1 MVLELTRPLVRQ
13 RASTWP
19 PSSLMREM
27 EALFRDFGERSS
39 LRDHRLF
46 PAVNVTHDADAFYLR
61 AELPGMDPEALDLS
75 VDHNKVTLRGGR
87 EIPVEE
93 AGEGAEVSF
102 HRRERRA
109 GTFARTVTLPSD
121 IDAERVEATYRN
133 GVLTVTVPKAPEAK
147 PRRIAVQSS

>member
-1 MVLELTRPLVRQ
+1 MVLELTRPRVRQ

-27 EALFRDFGERSS
+27 EALFREFSGERSP
-39 LRDHRLF
+39 LRDQRLF

-61 AELPGMDPEALDLS
+61 AELPGMDLEALDLS
-75 VDHNKVTLRGGR
+75 VDQNKVTLRGGR
-87 EIPVEE
+87 EISTE
-93 AGEGAEVSF
+93 ADEVSV

-109 GTFARTVTLPSD
+109 GNFARTVTLPSD
-121 IDAERVEATYRN
+121 IDAENVEATYRD